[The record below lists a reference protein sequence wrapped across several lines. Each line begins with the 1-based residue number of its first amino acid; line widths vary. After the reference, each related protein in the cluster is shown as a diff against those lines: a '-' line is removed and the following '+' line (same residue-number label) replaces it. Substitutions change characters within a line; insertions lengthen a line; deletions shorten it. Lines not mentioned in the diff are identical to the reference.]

1 MANRSL
7 LVLLCA
13 CVALLGGCLES
24 KEATTL
30 KADGSGTITATYKTD
45 KAKLGQLIDMA
56 KMMMPPEEAGAEA
69 PEGLPDPFH
78 PAWFRAAA
86 KEADGFTID
95 EATYKDGDESRS
107 SEVKASFTNLSAAA
121 KGGAFF
127 NAIVVLEKI
136 DWPEKKAAADESKK
150 ETEGGM
156 GDGGDNDAGG
166 EDAGGEDAGGD
177 EAAKSVKAWRLR
189 IKPLVAG
196 EVAGMKVQEAVT
208 LVQAQL
214 DTMELSR
221 TITLPTKILHTNVE
235 KSEDGK
241 TVIQKVTYEHIAGG
255 KSLELIVV
263 FEDVEGLA
271 LEPMTY
277 TPNMEGLMPRFLEE
291 PPKEEKAKPVTP
303 DVTPDKTDGDGEK
316 KDEEKKEPAGTGG

>member
-24 KEATTL
+24 KESTTL
-30 KADGSGTITATYKTD
+30 KADGSGTISATYKTD
-45 KAKLGQLIDMA
+45 KAKLGQLIEMA
-56 KMMMPPEEAGAEA
+56 KMMLPPEEAGAQA

-86 KEADGFTID
+86 KEAAGFTID
-95 EATYKDGDESRS
+95 EATYEDGEDSRS
-107 SEVKASFTNLSAAA
+107 STVKASFKNLSAAA

-136 DWPEKKAAADESKK
+136 DWPEKKAGADEPKK
-150 ETEGGM
+150 AAGGM
-156 GDGGDNDAGG
+156 GGGGDNDAGG

-177 EAAKSVKAWRLR
+177 EAAKTVKAWRLR

-221 TITLPTKILHTNVE
+221 TLTLPTTILYTNVD

-241 TVIQKVTYEHIAGG
+241 SVVQKVNYEHIAGG
-255 KSLELIVV
+255 KSLELVVV
-263 FEDVEGLA
+263 FEDAKGLE

-277 TPNMEGLMPRFLEE
+277 TPNMEGLMPRFLQP
-291 PPKEEKAKPVTP
+291 PPKEEQAAPVTP
-303 DVTPDKTDGDGEK
+303 DMTPDKTDDDGEK

>member
-1 MANRSL
+1 MATRSL

-56 KMMMPPEEAGAEA
+56 KMMMPPEEAGAQA

-78 PAWFRAAA
+78 PAWFRSAA
-86 KEADGFTID
+86 KEAKGFTID

-107 SEVKASFTNLSAAA
+107 TEVKASFQNLAAAA

-127 NAIVVLEKI
+127 NAIVVLERT
-136 DWPEKKAAADESKK
+136 DWPEKKGADEAPKK
-150 ETEGGM
+150 DGAGG
-156 GDGGDNDAGG
+156 GENDAGA
-166 EDAGGEDAGGD
+166 EEVT
-177 EAAKSVKAWRLR
+177 KPVKAWRLR

-196 EVAGMKVQEAVT
+196 EIAGMKVQEAVT

-221 TITLPTKILHTNVE
+221 TLTLPTKILFTNVD

-241 TVIQKVTYEHIAGG
+241 GVVQKVTYEHIAAG
-255 KSLELIVV
+255 KTLELVVV
-263 FEDVEGLA
+263 FEDAPGLQ
-271 LEPMTY
+271 LEPMSF
-277 TPNMEGLMPRFLEE
+277 TPNMEGLMPRFLQE
-291 PPKEEKAKPVTP
+291 PPKQEEKATPVTP
-303 DVTPDKTDGDGEK
+303 DATTPDKTDGTPDKTDGEGK
-316 KDEEKKEPAGTGG
+316 